1 MIIFGEKGRG
11 LEEVWGSIYEG
22 EEKEMVE
29 NGLVDAYHCYQT
41 EEECSRIGTD
51 PNAWDLSWNRVQ
63 AKCST

>member
-41 EEECSRIGTD
+41 EEECSRIRTD
-51 PNAWDLSWNRVQ
+51 PNA
-63 AKCST
+63 